1 MKLGAI
7 YGHLA
12 NFIFHKQDPSF
23 ARLPFW
29 VKFLTSFNHLMAVAN
44 SSTNLALFSVIGTQF
59 RATLLAIL
67 HLRKPPHRH
76 TRYCLLPIDY
86 VQGSVKRWAPGCV
99 NAEGKARQKW

>member
-1 MKLGAI
+1 MYHVCRLAI
-7 YGHLA
+7 LLHTTMSTY
-12 NFIFHKQDPSF
+12 F

-76 TRYCLLPIDY
+76 TRYLPLIDN
-86 VQGSVKRWAPGCV
+86 VLWFIF
-99 NAEGKARQKW
+99 